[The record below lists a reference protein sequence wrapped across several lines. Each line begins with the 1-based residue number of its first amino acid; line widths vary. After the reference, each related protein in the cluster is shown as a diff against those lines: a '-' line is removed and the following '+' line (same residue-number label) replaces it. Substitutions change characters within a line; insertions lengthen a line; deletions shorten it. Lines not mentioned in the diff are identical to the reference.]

1 MAITKVVA
9 LQLLGIN
16 MKNISKNVV
25 TLWGEIRKLREENPI
40 VNRVITLF
48 GCTDTPV
55 EVQAMHMV
63 VWLCAE
69 NKELKERLI
78 SKQTKAQ
85 GKFLKTEIEDIE
97 PKETNTMRNHLDI
110 VAEIYEAL
118 NKGKVEPN
126 ALTPLSEKESEK
138 FEPLSEEA
146 IALALKEGKQE
157 RDAMEQMAGIGH
169 KPTRYTNGK

>member
-1 MAITKVVA
+1 LAIAKMDA

-25 TLWGEIRKLREENPI
+25 TLWRKIRKLREENPI

-69 NKELKERLI
+69 NKKLKQDIVDYALKKNF
-78 SKQTKAQ
+78 SKV
-85 GKFLKTEIEDIE
+85 
-97 PKETNTMRNHLDI
+97 ETDTMKNHLDI

-118 NKGKVEPN
+118 NK
-126 ALTPLSEKESEK
+126 PLSEKESEK

-146 IALALKEGKQE
+146 IAKALHDGEQE
-157 RDAMEQMAGIGH
+157 RDAMEQMAGVGH
-169 KPTRYTNGK
+169 KPTRYTK

>member
-1 MAITKVVA
+1 MAIAKMDA

-25 TLWGEIRKLREENPI
+25 TLWRKIRKLREENPI

-69 NKELKERLI
+69 NKKLKQDIVDYALKKNF
-78 SKQTKAQ
+78 SKV
-85 GKFLKTEIEDIE
+85 
-97 PKETNTMRNHLDI
+97 ETDTMKNHLDI

-118 NKGKVEPN
+118 NK
-126 ALTPLSEKESEK
+126 PLSEKESEK
-138 FEPLSEEA
+138 FEPLSEDA
-146 IALALKEGKQE
+146 IALALKEGEQE
-157 RDAMEQMAGIGH
+157 RDAMEQMAGAGH
-169 KPTRYTNGK
+169 KPMRYTK